1 MKEKD
6 ERKSNESLQHR
17 LKVERMIQQA
27 AVNRQSL
34 LLVLLIRVLTSC
46 EPVWKLSTLDGD
58 PQNVSPQAAGSISMV
73 GAARPN
79 LKGRHEVRGS
89 PPYER
94 QKGRVPHAVASTY
107 KLYNASQIRAI
118 S

>member
-1 MKEKD
+1 VKEKD

-17 LKVERMIQQA
+17 LKVERMIQA

-34 LLVLLIRVLTSC
+34 LLVLRLI
-46 EPVWKLSTLDGD
+46 STDILRARLEALYSRRR
-58 PQNVSPQAAGSISMV
+58 PTERFSAGSWQY
-73 GAARPN
+73 GRAARPN

-89 PPYER
+89 TVPKQGKE
-94 QKGRVPHAVASTY
+94 KGRVPHAVASTY